1 MIGPSR
7 EHADTDTQTSPSCG
21 RARAAPAP
29 DLVCNIPEHHSLEDM
44 VHKNQA
50 TIQRLRSGQGKPEGP
65 QPYDYCADELVLLE
79 RRAEFEALDLAIGH
93 RRQQLLQLEMA
104 SRGRRFRRGAG

>member
-1 MIGPSR
+1 MNVIEPSR
-7 EHADTDTQTSPSCG
+7 EHADTQTSPSCG
-21 RARAAPAP
+21 RAARAA

-50 TIQRLRSGQGKPEGP
+50 TIQRLRSGQGKPQGP

-104 SRGRRFRRGAG
+104 SRGRRFGHRAR